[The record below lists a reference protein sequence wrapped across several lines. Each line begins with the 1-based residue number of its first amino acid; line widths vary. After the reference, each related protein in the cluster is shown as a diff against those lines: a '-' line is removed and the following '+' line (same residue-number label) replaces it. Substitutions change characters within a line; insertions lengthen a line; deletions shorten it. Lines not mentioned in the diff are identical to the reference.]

1 MLQQIKSVLIGVTE
15 EGDDQEVSSALRYG
29 ISLAQDAG
37 AHATIQ
43 AAAVKL
49 VLTHAFV
56 SDFAAGLVA
65 TENQRLQTLAQ
76 AAADKARRDA
86 EAAGVICTSEAPQL
100 TYPDLVRSFTSQ
112 AHVHDLTV
120 LDAEPVAIALDR
132 GLIEHMLFESGRP
145 LIVVP
150 PGRDV
155 FSSAR
160 VIVAW
165 DGSAKAA
172 RAMNDA
178 LPFLRA
184 AEQVEVVTVSG
195 EKDLSTSLPGAE
207 VAPHLV
213 RHGVNV
219 SVVELEVENGDVA
232 ETLRRRAIL
241 SRADMIVM
249 GAFVHSR
256 LRQMVLGGVTQ
267 SLLKSCP
274 VPLLLSH

>member
-15 EGDDQEVSSALRYG
+15 EGNDQEVSSALRYG

>member
-43 AAAVKL
+43 AAAVKI

-86 EAAGVICTSEAPQL
+86 EAAGVICTTEASQL

-219 SVVELEVENGDVA
+219 SVVELEVENGDVT

>member
-43 AAAVKL
+43 AAAVKI

-86 EAAGVICTSEAPQL
+86 EAAGVICTTEASQL

-195 EKDLSTSLPGAE
+195 EKDMSTSLPGAE

-219 SVVELEVENGDVA
+219 SVVELEVENGDVT

>member
-195 EKDLSTSLPGAE
+195 EKDMSTSLPGAE